1 MVADDPSLAKQ
12 NHIDACMPITNFR
25 KILVEMD
32 LNKDAQGK
40 KKTRGGGRCTRKQN
54 IFLNVTERKIKQDT
68 RTTG

>member
-1 MVADDPSLAKQ
+1 M
-12 NHIDACMPITNFR
+12 R

-40 KKTRGGGRCTRKQN
+40 EKMHKEPKY